1 MTPLPPSAVRCV
13 RPLTSAMTNLRLRE
27 RRRSE
32 AIVASVASHQSA
44 WVQQD
49 AEVVGIQ
56 NGLSAA
62 ALHAAIDVG
71 FGSMAEGSSMGVV
84 PECPQAAPGGANAT
98 REAEAERQC
107 LWTEVEE
114 AEGAMTDSQCSFRSL
129 WNQGADAKADLD
141 VPMLRLEVLRL
152 RRSMQDCLY
161 AYNARGRTADGR
173 RPYHAIMPDG
183 RRVSLVR
190 LAH

>member
-1 MTPLPPSAVRCV
+1 
-13 RPLTSAMTNLRLRE
+13 LRQ

-62 ALHAAIDVG
+62 ALHAAMDVG
-71 FGSMAEGSSMGVV
+71 FGSMAEGGFTGV
-84 PECPQAAPGGANAT
+84 PECPQAAPGGPNAT
-98 REAEAERQC
+98 SEAEAERQC

-129 WNQGADAKADLD
+129 WNQGEDAKADLD

-161 AYNARGRTADGR
+161 AYHARGRTADGR
-173 RPYHAIMPDG
+173 RPYHALMPDG
-183 RRVSLVR
+183 RRISLVR

>member
-1 MTPLPPSAVRCV
+1 M
-13 RPLTSAMTNLRLRE
+13 
-27 RRRSE
+27 
-32 AIVASVASHQSA
+32 
-44 WVQQD
+44 
-49 AEVVGIQ
+49 VGIQ

-62 ALHAAIDVG
+62 ALHAAMDVG
-71 FGSMAEGSSMGVV
+71 FGSMAEGGFTGV
-84 PECPQAAPGGANAT
+84 PECPQAAPGGPNAT
-98 REAEAERQC
+98 SEAEAERQC

-129 WNQGADAKADLD
+129 WNQGEDAKADLD

-161 AYNARGRTADGR
+161 AYHARGRTADGR
-173 RPYHAIMPDG
+173 RPYHALMPDG
-183 RRVSLVR
+183 RRISLVR